1 MLQALQSKPALGT
14 GPWLDLG
21 TGSGAI
27 ALGLASILPK
37 AAQVQCMPA
46 VANLG
51 RDSGFCSLSGTTPV
65 LPPHMRT
72 TKLSRCFGQMW

>member
-1 MLQALQSKPALGT
+1 MVQQQVTSLSAVLQALQKNPALGT

-37 AAQVQCMPA
+37 AAQVRPVTGHL
-46 VANLG
+46 VAIVKYLWLQAPCLG
-51 RDSGFCSLSGTTPV
+51 CYYKHV
-65 LPPHMRT
+65 
-72 TKLSRCFGQMW
+72 